1 MESPRDSDEESSEP
15 ESVII
20 EHWSTFLNDS
30 QFISIMKINQDEDD
44 NQGDKENADP
54 NLKKVSGD

>member
-1 MESPRDSDEESSEP
+1 
-15 ESVII
+15 
-20 EHWSTFLNDS
+20 
-30 QFISIMKINQDEDD
+30 MKINQDEDD